1 MDPVRHLIII
11 AAVLS
16 SACTETLTQAL
27 ERLPRTQ
34 PDPPISV
41 EDTVTATALRDALAT
56 GYVHGPRVIASGHG
70 ALRSSSLPHV
80 DSVTFLLL
88 TPEHI
93 QALADEYGD
102 LGYVQ
107 ILGPTVRDSVATVS
121 IGLDGAFSR
130 AQHPYGVVDGRSS
143 CEWRLTRDNGQW
155 RAEHSRICII
165 S

>member
-80 DSVTFLLL
+80 DRKSTRLN
-88 TPEHI
+88 
-93 QALADEYGD
+93 
-102 LGYVQ
+102 
-107 ILGPTVRDSVATVS
+107 
-121 IGLDGAFSR
+121 
-130 AQHPYGVVDGRSS
+130 SS
-143 CEWRLTRDNGQW
+143 HVETSYAVFCLKKKKQM
-155 RAEHSRICII
+155 
-165 S
+165 